1 MIKDKL
7 KNTAIKMFSNL
18 LDELFPDNLSCLCCG
33 EEINNSEYLCEDCL
47 NGLIRLEN
55 ICEKCG
61 ERVNSFD
68 KYCLKCKD
76 HKRNFDKCIA
86 CFEYDKTAKNL
97 IYKLKYS
104 GAKYVAKVF
113 SKFLYETYNFAN
125 FSKIDVVCCAPL
137 NSKRLKTRG
146 YNQAEVLAQCFCK
159 EALKNG
165 EDFVV
170 NFELLKRV
178 KNTPTQTH
186 LTREERQENLKDAFE
201 LNCDKN
207 CIKGKNILII
217 DDIFTTG
224 ATIEEMTKVLKNNGA
239 NKVYG
244 LTVCHTVLEKI
255 S

>member
-7 KNTAIKMFSNL
+7 KNNAIKMFNNL
-18 LDELFPDNLSCLCCG
+18 LDELFPDSLSCLCCG
-33 EEINNSEYLCEDCL
+33 EEINTDEYLCKECL
-47 NGLIRLEN
+47 NGLVRLNN

-61 ERVNSFD
+61 EKVTSFD
-68 KYCLKCKD
+68 KFCLRCKE

-86 CFEYDKTAKNL
+86 CFDYDKAAKNL

-113 SKFLYETYNFAN
+113 SKFLYQTFKVAN
-125 FSKIDVVCCAPL
+125 FDNIDIVCCAPL
-137 NSKRLKTRG
+137 NLKRLKTRG
-146 YNQAEVLAQCFCK
+146 YNQAQVLAECFCK
-159 EALKNG
+159 EAFENG
-165 EDFVV
+165 ENFEV
-170 NFELLKRV
+170 NFDLLKRV

-186 LTREERQENLKDAFE
+186 LTREERLENLKDAFE
-201 LNCDKN
+201 LSCDKT
-207 CIKGKNILII
+207 KVRGKNILII

-224 ATIEEMTKVLKNNGA
+224 ATMEEMTKVLKSNGV